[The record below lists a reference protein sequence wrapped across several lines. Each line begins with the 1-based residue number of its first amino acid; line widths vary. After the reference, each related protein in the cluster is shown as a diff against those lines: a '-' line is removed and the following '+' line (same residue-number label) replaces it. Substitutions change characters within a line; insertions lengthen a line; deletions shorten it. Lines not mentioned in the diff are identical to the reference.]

1 MLDQSGP
8 RRDDVHLIDV
18 AHRLHPNDF
27 SRRLYRAHRGGS
39 FPAPRASNH
48 ERRARRPSTALSG
61 TAL

>member
-8 RRDDVHLIDV
+8 RRDDVQLIDV

-27 SRRLYRAHRGGS
+27 SRRPSRAHRSGS
-39 FPAPRASNH
+39 FPAPRASN
-48 ERRARRPSTALSG
+48 RAWRAGCLSPALSG